1 MKISIIM
8 VTFNSDKTVRSA
20 INSIKNQTNVKLELV
35 VIDGGSTDETLNI
48 LKEFNSTIDI
58 LISEV
63 DEGTYDAL
71 NKGIRHCTGD
81 IVGIL
86 HSDDVFA
93 YEDSLSSV
101 TKIFKDS
108 SCSVVYGNIEFFKGT
123 TIKRRWNVGPFKL
136 KNMKNGWHPA
146 HPSFFVSRKLV
157 VENNIYYDLS
167 YKIGADLKWMI
178 SILQLTSNVIYL
190 NKTLTYMR
198 IGGASTTLKGIFISF
213 KEIYEIYKEL
223 GFSKF
228 TISLILLKRYILKTK
243 QLFINKE
250 IKQLYIQNN

>member
-8 VTFNSDKTVRSA
+8 VTFNSDKTLRSA
-20 INSIKNQTNVKLELV
+20 IKSIKNQTGVQLELV
-35 VIDGGSTDETLNI
+35 LIDGGSTDETLNI
-48 LKEFNSTIDI
+48 LKEFNSTINI
-58 LISEV
+58 LISEP
-63 DEGTYDAL
+63 DKGTYDAL
-71 NKGIRHCTGD
+71 NKGLRHCTGD

-93 YEDSLSSV
+93 NKDSLSMVSE
-101 TKIFKDS
+101 KFKES
-108 SCSVVYGNIEFFKGT
+108 SCSVVYGNIEFFKGN
-123 TIKRRWNVGPFKL
+123 TIKRRWNPGPFKL

-146 HPSFFVSRKLV
+146 HTSFFVSRKLV
-157 VENNIYYDLS
+157 LENDIYYDLS

-190 NKTLTYMR
+190 DRTLTYMR

-213 KEIYEIYKEL
+213 KEIYNIYKEF

-228 TISLILLKRYILKTK
+228 QIALILLKRYILKLK
-243 QLFINKE
+243 QFFLKE
-250 IKQLYIQNN
+250 ENIITEVL